1 MVVLIVWVI
10 KLIQI
15 FPVFLLPQ
23 MSMSEFRL
31 AKLTYVFERFF
42 GE

>member
-1 MVVLIVWVI
+1 
-10 KLIQI
+10 
-15 FPVFLLPQ
+15 

-42 GE
+42 GEIFEKYGLLVRNMVILKEATF